1 MTGPSLAI
9 RIQPAQSRQRRDRMG
24 RSAPSP
30 SVKLTKVSCAP
41 SRRSDFLL
49 EQWERPR
56 DNRRQGRQSMG
67 KYSVSR
73 IDIRADNLLISADP
87 DVRGQADYETSRMQI
102 TRFGV
107 T

>member
-1 MTGPSLAI
+1 
-9 RIQPAQSRQRRDRMG
+9 
-24 RSAPSP
+24 
-30 SVKLTKVSCAP
+30 
-41 SRRSDFLL
+41 
-49 EQWERPR
+49 
-56 DNRRQGRQSMG
+56 MG